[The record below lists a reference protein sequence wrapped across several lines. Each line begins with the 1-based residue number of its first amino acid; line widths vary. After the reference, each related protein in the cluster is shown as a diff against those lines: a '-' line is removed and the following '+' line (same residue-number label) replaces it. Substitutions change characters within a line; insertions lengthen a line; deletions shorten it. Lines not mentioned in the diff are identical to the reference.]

1 MDAQDPLTIGYT
13 EGFFTAAGAM
23 LIACIIFLCIYS
35 KVYSAPLRPLA
46 IGTTMK
52 AFCSAIGQKIMCR
65 SAPEEEIP
73 SKKIEFDAEEEECLL
88 KDDPAN
94 WMQKRVGAKYGA
106 NAAAD
111 AFQLS
116 RLFPFWLCMIVFC
129 VVYDM
134 VSGIFIQQGEQMVEP
149 DAFWNS
155 STQSGIA
162 DGVFCFI
169 LMSAILYLIKPYIFD
184 RCLGWE
190 LTPQRRIMLASVCAC
205 VTMLYSAILEI
216 FRKKSPVLL
225 MNNGKPQLNSEGAP
239 VHDMSLLL
247 QLPAFFL
254 VALGESFLW
263 PAAVEFF
270 YTEMPNDFKAIGQGC
285 FQLSTSFGALLN
297 MVITLITGALGW
309 VPDNLDDGHA
319 EYFFFTTMT
328 IAALSVIYS
337 LYALRLYH
345 NSGGRYEDK
354 LRRAREAKDTGSPK
368 TSNTIKKSWSQR
380 SLQSVASRASLK

>member
-1 MDAQDPLTIGYT
+1 
-13 EGFFTAAGAM
+13 
-23 LIACIIFLCIYS
+23 
-35 KVYSAPLRPLA
+35 
-46 IGTTMK
+46 
-52 AFCSAIGQKIMCR
+52 
-65 SAPEEEIP
+65 
-73 SKKIEFDAEEEECLL
+73 
-88 KDDPAN
+88 
-94 WMQKRVGAKYGA
+94 MQKRVGAKYGA

-297 MVITLITGALGW
+297 MVITLTTGALGW